1 MLPQAHNIHFV
12 FVTILNDNDDEDIST
27 NQRSVQLCV
36 PEALL
41 TLWLQH
47 LL

>member
-1 MLPQAHNIHFV
+1 MLSQQHNIHFV
-12 FVTILNDNDDEDIST
+12 FVTILNDDDDKDIST
-27 NQRSVQLCV
+27 NQRSVQLYV